1 MRLIKVAAAS
11 ALMLFSPFGM
21 ADLAA
26 EREAEA
32 LLESMQMEVALE
44 ESLSQIMDIQLQQ
57 NPALL
62 PYKDVVMQFFRK
74 HVSYSSLKPEMI
86 KIYAEVFTAEE
97 LRDINAFYRTETGQK
112 TIRLMP
118 QLSAAGA
125 QLGLQRIQQ
134 NGAELQRMIQAEAA
148 RIKELQAQ

>member
-1 MRLIKVAAAS
+1 
-11 ALMLFSPFGM
+11 
-21 ADLAA
+21 
-26 EREAEA
+26 
-32 LLESMQMEVALE
+32 MEVALE

-86 KIYAEVFTAEE
+86 QIYAEVFTAQE